1 MTSQDAQMLKKVSGK
16 GSYYGFTKD
25 GRPDLRFK
33 KAREVVEKYNEGL
46 YRVNQAKRK
55 DARTIAETTKRKRV
69 QRIKKASF
77 RERLTSFFRVLF
89 ILATVIAIPVSYW
102 ITERIVR

>member
-1 MTSQDAQMLKKVSGK
+1 MLKKVSGK

-25 GRPDLRFK
+25 NKPDMRFK
-33 KAREVVEKYNEGL
+33 LAREMSARYNEGL
-46 YRVNQAKRK
+46 YRVNQTKRK
-55 DARTIAETTKRKRV
+55 NAQVIAETPKRKRV

-89 ILATVIAIPVSYW
+89 ILAIVTSIPVSYW

>member
-1 MTSQDAQMLKKVSGK
+1 MTSKDAQMLKSISGK

-25 GRPDLRFK
+25 GKPDMRFK
-33 KAREVVEKYNEGL
+33 LAREVAAKHNEGL

-55 DARTIAETTKRKRV
+55 DTRTIAETTKRKRV

-77 RERLTSFFRVLF
+77 RERVTSFFRVLF
-89 ILATVIAIPVSYW
+89 ILATVISIPVSYV
-102 ITERIVR
+102 ITERIA